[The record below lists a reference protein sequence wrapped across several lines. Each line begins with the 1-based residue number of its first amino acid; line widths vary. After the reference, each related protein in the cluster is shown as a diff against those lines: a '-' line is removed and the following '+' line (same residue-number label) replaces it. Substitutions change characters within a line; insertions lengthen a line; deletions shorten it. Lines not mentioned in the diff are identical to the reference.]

1 MKIDNSNIEIIPS
14 PQNISIYAKDT
25 ITLPQ
30 SSHISFIN
38 IKPDLRITTAAKQL
52 CEDLK
57 NNHNCNWS
65 ISYGEGYKSAI
76 SAAINKNLRIQEY
89 KISSKIST
97 NQTLVNIEAGSIASI
112 CFAIQTIRQLIMQY
126 GLILPSL
133 QIQDFPEIPVRA
145 YSYDVSR
152 GRVPKLSWLKTL
164 VDQLSLYKYNQL
176 QLYVEHVIDLDDTIE
191 SWIGHSPLTCNEI
204 IDLDEY
210 CYARGIE
217 LVPTLATFGHMYEI
231 LRSNSYKHLGEFPEQ
246 AERPFSFVERMMH
259 HTLNPTN
266 PNTIPFISK
275 RIKDYAS
282 LFKSNKFNIGA
293 DETFD
298 LGCGESKNVAEKIGV
313 ANLYSSYI
321 KTVSYTHLTLPTN

>member
-1 MKIDNSNIEIIPS
+1 
-14 PQNISIYAKDT
+14 
-25 ITLPQ
+25 
-30 SSHISFIN
+30 
-38 IKPDLRITTAAKQL
+38 
-52 CEDLK
+52 
-57 NNHNCNWS
+57 
-65 ISYGEGYKSAI
+65 
-76 SAAINKNLRIQEY
+76 
-89 KISSKIST
+89 
-97 NQTLVNIEAGSIASI
+97 
-112 CFAIQTIRQLIMQY
+112 
-126 GLILPSL
+126 
-133 QIQDFPEIPVRA
+133 
-145 YSYDVSR
+145 
-152 GRVPKLSWLKTL
+152 TL

-191 SWIGHSPLTCNEI
+191 SWIGHSPLTCSEI

-231 LRSNSYKHLGEFPEQ
+231 LRSNSYKQLGEFPEQ
-246 AERPFSFVERMMH
+246 SERPFSFVERMMH

-313 ANLYSSYI
+313 ANLYLSYI
-321 KTVSYTHLTLPTN
+321 KKLCEKLHELGLQPIMYADIAIKHPEL